1 MACELMF
8 PSVTE
13 YVTNA
18 FDKKHKKKEVIKYSM
33 LTLLNIFLKLIS
45 FVFLINWHQF

>member
-1 MACELMF
+1 MPCELMF

-18 FDKKHKKKEVIKYSM
+18 FDKKHKKKEAIKDSM
-33 LTLLNIFLKLIS
+33 LTLLNTFVNIIS
-45 FVFLINWHQF
+45 FVFLINF

>member
-18 FDKKHKKKEVIKYSM
+18 FDKKHKKKEAIKDSM
-33 LTLLNIFLKLIS
+33 LTLLNTFVNIIS
-45 FVFLINWHQF
+45 FVFLINF